1 MERVIFAILY
11 PHGGEYLE
19 ILLSWPWG
27 DWQTTLRLVG
37 AVVAG
42 YFLLLWATYILWVA
56 RDIRLRTHDPVSQ
69 IIAILIAIILPFVT
83 FPIYITLRPRETLQ
97 DSYLKLLEREVL
109 FSQLEEIQNNS
120 QVFQSNDLNS
130 LGSTLL
136 AEMDAHELIESSE
149 PTHFYDDVDEIKFD
163 EFDSQVGYSLTS
175 SEDDDIEDF
184 SSEDEV
190 INDDIEEFSLEDEVI
205 NDDIE
210 RSPQKLSFDEI
221 EEVNFEIDNK
231 DPEKNIDKT

>member
-19 ILLSWPWG
+19 ILLSWPGG

-149 PTHFYDDVDEIKFD
+149 PTLFFDDVDEIEFD
-163 EFDSQVGYSLTS
+163 EFDSQVRYSLTS
-175 SEDDDIEDF
+175 SED
-184 SSEDEV
+184 EV
-190 INDDIEEFSLEDEVI
+190 INEDIEEFSLEDEVI
-205 NDDIE
+205 NEDIE
-210 RSPQKLSFDEI
+210 DIFFRIFVINLEIYFFNFIKRKFLGRSLDVLIYDFI
-221 EEVNFEIDNK
+221 L
-231 DPEKNIDKT
+231 

>member
-19 ILLSWPWG
+19 ILLSWPGG

-69 IIAILIAIILPFVT
+69 IIAILIAIILNFVT

-120 QVFQSNDLNS
+120 QVFQSDDLNS

-149 PTHFYDDVDEIKFD
+149 PTLFFDDVDEIEFD
-163 EFDSQVGYSLTS
+163 EFDSQVRYSLTS
-175 SEDDDIEDF
+175 SED
-184 SSEDEV
+184 EV
-190 INDDIEEFSLEDEVI
+190 INEDIEEFSLEDEVI
-205 NDDIE
+205 NEDIE

>member
-19 ILLSWPWG
+19 ILLSWPGG

-83 FPIYITLRPRETLQ
+83 FPIYITLRQRETLQ

-149 PTHFYDDVDEIKFD
+149 PTLFFDDVDEIEFD
-163 EFDSQVGYSLTS
+163 EFDSQVRYSLTS
-175 SEDDDIEDF
+175 SED
-184 SSEDEV
+184 EV
-190 INDDIEEFSLEDEVI
+190 INEDIEEFSLEDEVI
-205 NDDIE
+205 NEDIE

>member
-19 ILLSWPWG
+19 ILLSWPGG

-149 PTHFYDDVDEIKFD
+149 PTLFFDDVDEIEFD
-163 EFDSQVGYSLTS
+163 EFDSQVRYSLTS
-175 SEDDDIEDF
+175 SED
-184 SSEDEV
+184 EV
-190 INDDIEEFSLEDEVI
+190 INEDIEEFSLEDEVI
-205 NDDIE
+205 NEDIE

>member
-19 ILLSWPWG
+19 ILLSWPGG

-149 PTHFYDDVDEIKFD
+149 PTLFFDDVDEIEFD
-163 EFDSQVGYSLTS
+163 EFDSQVRYSLTS
-175 SEDDDIEDF
+175 SED
-184 SSEDEV
+184 EV
-190 INDDIEEFSLEDEVI
+190 INEDIEEFSLEDEVI

>member
-19 ILLSWPWG
+19 ILLSWPGG

-109 FSQLEEIQNNS
+109 FSQLEEIQNNEALKMG
-120 QVFQSNDLNS
+120 SNPLS
-130 LGSTLL
+130 GRQL
-136 AEMDAHELIESSE
+136 
-149 PTHFYDDVDEIKFD
+149 P
-163 EFDSQVGYSLTS
+163 
-175 SEDDDIEDF
+175 F
-184 SSEDEV
+184 SSLSEKLDE
-190 INDDIEEFSLEDEVI
+190 
-205 NDDIE
+205 
-210 RSPQKLSFDEI
+210 K
-221 EEVNFEIDNK
+221 
-231 DPEKNIDKT
+231 EKKKKSKKE